1 MSLLQP
7 GPGDLIDRWVILGI
21 KIPKAKAMSLSVRHL
36 EDEQDE
42 IDGRLQAVRIMADR
56 HLPSGRWEGWVKRL
70 REIHERLWGIIDAL
84 PGEPDDHVAATLGR
98 TSIRLN
104 DERSKIVQEINRFY
118 DADRGVEKLR

>member
-1 MSLLQP
+1 MSILKP
-7 GPGDLIDRWVILGI
+7 GPGDLLDRAVILGI
-21 KIPKAKAMSLSVRHL
+21 KVPKAQALGLSVEHL
-36 EDEQDE
+36 EEERTE
-42 IDGRLQAVRIMADR
+42 IDLRFLSIRTEGP
-56 HLPSGRWEGWVKRL
+56 HLPSGRLEGWVKRL